1 MSSNEIKEQLVDWY
15 GGKEKDWKRLSKK
28 KKGSYEV
35 RVFENKT
42 LGLIKTVVADDSG
55 DCIQPEYFPTGE
67 FWIYVNEKDID
78 MNNIDESKSYFDG
91 IIDPWEYDFQDKDSR
106 HTMVILKAPGE
117 DYWYDQHC
125 LFLIQDYFGVKDF
138 SSMFDE
144 PCENSCTLI
153 KDIPVGKI
161 REMCEKAGMKF
172 LGYRN
177 YILEQMDE
185 ENGAVEQDH
194 QEDTTSTSVGFA
206 NLTEIYKQVNAAY
219 FNLFPNGS
227 KEDKHIIDE
236 LPWSFAFQAFEG
248 NTKITKVTLGN
259 TMATVID
266 DGSRWLKIKDDPN
279 FKWYFYIEENRE
291 DNGLGFGVIRDN
303 TLEGSSELKYNE
315 CGFHLC
321 SQTFDL
327 DPSFDEAAE
336 MYIIIDKT
344 KYPTREVLIEYLT
357 NKGLVHKP
365 EFDT

>member
-42 LGLIKTVVADDSG
+42 LGLNKTVVADDSG
-55 DCIQPEYFPTGE
+55 DCVKPEYFPTGE
-67 FWIYVNEKDID
+67 FWIYVNKKDID
-78 MNNIDESKSYFDG
+78 MNNIDESKSYFDNDA
-91 IIDPWEYDFQDKDSR
+91 DPYDYSVEDENFI
-106 HTMVILKAPGE
+106 HTMVVLKAPDG

-125 LFLIQDYFGVKDF
+125 MFLIEDFFGVKGF
-138 SSMFDE
+138 STMFDE
-144 PCENSCTLI
+144 PCENNCTLI
-153 KDIPVGKI
+153 KDVPVGKI
-161 REMCEKAGMKF
+161 REMCENAGMKF

-177 YILEQMDE
+177 YILEHLDDE
-185 ENGAVEQDH
+185 NSTVEQEH
-194 QEDTTSTSVGFA
+194 QDGTSSTQVEFSD
-206 NLTEIYKQVNAAY
+206 LSEIYEQVNAEY
-219 FNLFPNGS
+219 YGIFPSGS
-227 KEDKHIIDE
+227 KEDEHVINE
-236 LPWSFAFQAFEG
+236 FPWSFISQTFDG

-291 DNGLGFGVIRDN
+291 ENGLGFGVIRDN

-315 CGFHLC
+315 YGFNLC

-336 MYIIIDKT
+336 MYIIIDES

>member
-35 RVFENKT
+35 RVFENKI
-42 LGLIKTVVADDSG
+42 LGLTKTVVADDSG
-55 DCIQPEYFPTGE
+55 DCIQPEYLPTE

-91 IIDPWEYDFQDKDSR
+91 IIDPWEYDFQDKDSKN
-106 HTMVILKAPGE
+106 TSVILKAPGE

-138 SSMFDE
+138 STMFDE

-177 YILEQMDE
+177 YILEHLD
-185 ENGAVEQDH
+185 NVS
-194 QEDTTSTSVGFA
+194 QEDTNPTSVVFSD
-206 NLTEIYKQVNAAY
+206 LTEINEQVNAAY
-219 FNLFPNGS
+219 FGLFPRGS
-227 KEDKHIIDE
+227 KEDKNIIDE
-236 LPWSFAFQAFEG
+236 LPWTVISQTFEG
-248 NTKITKVTLGN
+248 DTKIAKVKLGN
-259 TMATVID
+259 TIATVID

-315 CGFHLC
+315 YGFHLC

-327 DPSFDEAAE
+327 DPSFDEASE
-336 MYIIIDKT
+336 MYIIIDET
-344 KYPTREVLIEYLT
+344 KYPTKEVLIEYLT
-357 NKGLVHKP
+357 NKGLEHKP
-365 EFDT
+365 EFDS